1 MSVLT
6 RNNYETD
13 LSGEILNVAKAI
25 VAYGDGDDLIFG
37 KQVSDLGSKT
47 QLINRWLTQEDR
59 IDLGKEVTR
68 SELDETKAKTLL
80 TLADNLVKCVQGDQL
95 AASEC
100 QSAITSINTNTID
113 NLVVPVRVAAKMLKN
128 LGFKAYTVDQHYLSG
143 QQGNRFE
150 SVEEWVKR
158 NSTDSLPLGNSS
170 YDNLRNVLG
179 AYVRVA
185 NLHPD
190 LWEDGYKSVSVA
202 RGFDDDSKI
211 SHPIRRK
218 TKDGKVEV
226 TFERFS
232 HDIEAKT
239 EMLAMIL
246 PVRWAEAGV
255 IVGGGYVSD
264 NSYVGEIDRMA
275 ASGSV
280 FRTAEILKKYLN
292 YYLEQLDNNG
302 VKVEET
308 EKEALKKLA
317 DDLERR
323 EKSLVQ
329 VVSLLEKVLALNKY
343 YGETI
348 TGITDTDSLHK
359 IVESNKKIFE
369 KVNKSRAKL
378 MGGIRILLKGL

>member
-6 RNNYETD
+6 RNNYKSE
-13 LSGEILNVAKAI
+13 LSDELLRVAEAI
-25 VAYGDGDDLIFG
+25 VEYGDGDDLIFG
-37 KQVSDLGSKT
+37 KTVSELGTST
-47 QLINRWLTQEDR
+47 QLIQKWLTQEER
-59 IDLGKEVTR
+59 IDLGKKNPIR
-68 SELDETKAKTLL
+68 SVASDKTNNLL
-80 TLADNLVKCVQGDQL
+80 ALADNLVKCVQGDQL
-95 AASEC
+95 AATEC
-100 QSAITSINTNTID
+100 QSALSSIQKGTIN

-143 QQGNRFE
+143 QEGNRFE

-158 NSTDSLPLGNSS
+158 NSTDSLKLGDVS
-170 YDNLRNVLG
+170 YDNLRKVLG

-202 RGFDDDSKI
+202 KGFDDDSKI
-211 SHPIRRK
+211 THPIVRK

-292 YYLEQLDNNG
+292 YYLEQLGNNG
-302 VKVEET
+302 VKVDET
-308 EKEALKKLA
+308 KKEALKKLA

-343 YGETI
+343 YGKAI
-348 TGITDTDSLHK
+348 SGITDTDSLHK

-369 KVNKSRAKL
+369 KVNKSRGKL